1 MRPFNPTTLL
11 RRAKPAIALTLLMPF
26 GLASLAQTPTKLV
39 NRYTNQSISLAGGTL
54 STSPSATDTWLV
66 ETATEPEFV
75 RLKHATT
82 GSYLHVEGGPL
93 QAGTVQPGWWSAQ
106 WSLKPVE
113 GFYQLV
119 NRYTKAYLHV
129 EGGPL
134 VAGALGAPGWWS
146 AQWKIDA
153 GARGPQAAP
162 KVAARPLYV
171 VAHRCNSPSLLTDA
185 LNRGANAIEF
195 DVRYGKPVAGADPAW
210 FVEHDFANVGS
221 TKLSDWLDAARTLAE
236 RNPHWALLYVDIKT
250 AERLDELK
258 RLLREKLPAAIQILY
273 SMGNYADRG
282 AFDNVLPLE
291 ANEGLSIDYHT
302 NVQEVKDYF
311 VSKGISRCWFGIGLN
326 AGMSEASKPML
337 LTASKEAVQV
347 RNTTSQL
354 AKTCVWTFESES
366 SIRRYFD
373 KVRVDAVLVNPR
385 AIDIGIRV
393 ANENGRLATRNDPA
407 FQAVYG
413 EALPVDAVSA
423 TEAITKPIVEIG
435 TGIVGWWKT
444 ATKGSTSRALN
455 PGEGYLSVFN
465 QSSFVT
471 EVRCS
476 FTYNSKEESASE
488 KISAGYTSQFYV
500 PAGATNVSLSV
511 NSIATTKKL
520 GMNLAWATS
529 PGSKQCYKCWGSIFD
544 PSWGSIGCR

>member
-1 MRPFNPTTLL
+1 MNRSTRGL
-11 RRAKPAIALTLLMPF
+11 RRTPFLGLILLMT
-26 GLASLAQTPTKLV
+26 LSMAALAQSPTKLV
-39 NRYTNQSISLAGGTL
+39 NRYTNQAISLGGGTL
-54 STSPSATDTWLV
+54 STSPSATDIWLV
-66 ETATEPEFV
+66 DNTAEPEFV
-75 RLKHATT
+75 RLKHAST
-82 GSYLHVEGGPL
+82 GSYLHVEGGSL
-93 QAGTVQPGWWSAQ
+93 QAGAIQPGWWSAQ
-106 WSLKPVE
+106 WTLKPVE
-113 GFYQLV
+113 GFYQVV
-119 NRYTKAYLHV
+119 NRYTKAYLHT

-153 GARGPQAAP
+153 GVRAAQAAP
-162 KVAARPLYV
+162 RVAVRPLYV

-210 FVEHDFANVGS
+210 YVEHDFANVGS
-221 TKLSDWLDAARTLAE
+221 TKLSDWLDAARPLAE
-236 RNPHWALLYVDIKT
+236 RTPHWALLYVDIKT

-258 RLLREKLPAAIQILY
+258 RMLREKLPASIQILY
-273 SMGNYADRG
+273 SMGNYADRD
-282 AFDNVLPLE
+282 AFDKVLPLE

-347 RNTTSQL
+347 RNTTSQI

-373 KVRVDAVLVNPR
+373 KVRVDAMLVNPR

-393 ANENGRLATRNDPA
+393 ARENGRLATRNDPA

-413 EALPVDAVSA
+413 EALPVEAVSA
-423 TEAITKPIVEIG
+423 SEAIAKPFEEIG
-435 TGIVGWWKT
+435 VSIAGWWKT
-444 ATKGSTSRALN
+444 ATKGSSSRALN
-455 PGEGYLSVFN
+455 PGESYLSVFN
-465 QSSFVT
+465 QAGYVT
-471 EVRCS
+471 DVRCS
-476 FTYNSKEESASE
+476 FTYNSKQEVASE
-488 KISAGYTSQFYV
+488 KISAGYTSQFYI
-500 PAGATNVSLSV
+500 PKGATNVSLVV
-511 NSIATTKKL
+511 NGVATMGKL
-520 GMNLAWATS
+520 DMNLNWPTS
-529 PGSKQCYKCWGSIFD
+529 PGTKQCYKCWGTIFKTA
-544 PSWGSIGCR
+544 WGAVDCQ